1 MPSLPNQFKCF
12 RVDQKDDKIVSGLQ
26 SISMED
32 INPGEVTLKTEYSS
46 INYKDALAA
55 TGKGKILR
63 TFPLIGG
70 VDVAG
75 EVVESDDPRFS
86 PGDKVIAACSGL
98 SETNDGGYTE
108 YARISSEA
116 AIELPKQMDTRTAMA
131 IGTAGFAAGLA
142 IFKMKLNKQT
152 PEMGPIVVTGATGG
166 VGSIAIDMLSS
177 SGFETT
183 AITRKKTHDEYLE
196 SIGTTNIVC
205 LEEMEVGERPLE
217 KAQFGGGIDNV
228 GGDLLSWVL
237 RSTAPEGNV
246 ASIGLAAD
254 FKLPTN
260 VMPFILRGVN
270 LLGVNSTTLPNAIK
284 QEVWD
289 DIASNMSPQKID
301 QIVTKEVTLEELP
314 DQFQAFIEGS
324 IVGRVLVKV

>member
-12 RVDQKDDKIVSGLQ
+12 RIDQEDDKIVSGLQ

-116 AIELPKQMDTRTAMA
+116 AIELPKQIDTRTAMA

-196 SIGTTNIVC
+196 AIGTTNIVC

-237 RSTAPEGNV
+237 RSTVPEGNV

>member
-1 MPSLPNQFKCF
+1 MSSLPNQFKCF
-12 RVDQKDDKIVSGLQ
+12 RVDQEDDKIVSGLQ
-26 SISMED
+26 SISMDD
-32 INPGEVTLKTEYSS
+32 INLGEITLKTEYSS

-63 TFPLIGG
+63 SFPLIGG

-75 EVVESDDPRFS
+75 EVVESDDPRFD

-98 SETNDGGYTE
+98 SETNDGGYSE
-108 YARISSEA
+108 YARINSEA

-183 AITRKKTHDEYLE
+183 AITRKKTHDEYLKT
-196 SIGTTNIVC
+196 IGTTNIVC
-205 LEEMEVGERPLE
+205 LEEMELGERPLE

-237 RSTAPEGNV
+237 RSTVPEGNV

-270 LLGVNSTTLPNAIK
+270 LLGVNSTTLPNAVK

-289 DIASNMSPQKID
+289 DIANNMSPQKID

>member
-1 MPSLPNQFKCF
+1 MSSLPNQFKCF
-12 RVDQKDDKIVSGLQ
+12 RIDQEDDKIVSGLQ
-26 SISMED
+26 SISMDD
-32 INPGEVTLKTEYSS
+32 INPGEITLKTEYSS

-63 TFPLIGG
+63 IFPLIGG

-75 EVVESDDPRFS
+75 EVVESDDPRFD

-98 SETNDGGYTE
+98 SETNDGAYSE
-108 YARISSEA
+108 YARINSEA

-177 SGFETT
+177 SGFEIT
-183 AITRKKTHDEYLE
+183 AITRKKTHDEYLKT
-196 SIGTTNIVC
+196 IGATNIVC
-205 LEEMEVGERPLE
+205 LEEMELGERPLE

-237 RSTAPEGNV
+237 RSTVPEGNV

-270 LLGVNSTTLPNAIK
+270 LLGVNSTTLPNAVK

-289 DIASNMSPQKID
+289 DIANNMSPQKID

>member
-1 MPSLPNQFKCF
+1 MSSLPNQFKCF

-116 AIELPKQMDTRTAMA
+116 AIELPKQIDTRTAMA

-183 AITRKKTHDEYLE
+183 AITRKKTHDQYLE
-196 SIGTTNIVC
+196 AIGTTNIVC

-237 RSTAPEGNV
+237 RSTVPEGNV

>member
-1 MPSLPNQFKCF
+1 MSSLPNQFKCF
-12 RVDQKDDKIVSGLQ
+12 RINQEDDKIVSGLQ
-26 SISMED
+26 AISMDD
-32 INPGEVTLKTEYSS
+32 INPGEITLKTEYSS

-63 TFPLIGG
+63 SFPLIGG

-75 EVVESDDPRFS
+75 EVVESDDPRFDL
-86 PGDKVIAACSGL
+86 GDKVIAACSGL
-98 SETNDGGYTE
+98 SETNDGGYSE
-108 YARISSEA
+108 YARINSEA

-183 AITRKKTHDEYLE
+183 AITRKKTHDEYLKA
-196 SIGTTNIVC
+196 IGTTNIVC
-205 LEEMEVGERPLE
+205 LEEMELGERPLE

-237 RSTAPEGNV
+237 RSTVPEGNV

-254 FKLPTN
+254 FRLPTN

-270 LLGVNSTTLPNAIK
+270 LLGVNSTTLPNTVK

-289 DIASNMSPQKID
+289 DIANNMSPQKID

>member
-1 MPSLPNQFKCF
+1 MPSTPNQFECF
-12 RVDQKDDKIVSGLQ
+12 RINQVNEKIVSGLESV
-26 SISMED
+26 SIED

-98 SETNDGGYTE
+98 SETNDGGYSE
-108 YARISSEA
+108 YTRISSEA
-116 AIELPKQMDTRTAMA
+116 AIELPKEIDTRTAMA

-152 PEMGPIVVTGATGG
+152 PDMGPIVVTGATGG

-183 AITRKKTHDEYLE
+183 AITRKKTHDEYLRA
-196 SIGTTNIVC
+196 IGTSNIIC
-205 LEEMEVGERPLE
+205 LEEMEIGERPLE

-237 RSTAPEGNV
+237 RSTVPEGNV

-270 LLGVNSTTLPNAIK
+270 LLGVNSTTLPNTIK

-289 DIASNMSPQKID
+289 DIANNMSPQKID
-301 QIVTKEVTLEELP
+301 QIVSKEVTLKELP
-314 DQFQAFIEGS
+314 DQFQAFLEGS
-324 IVGRVLVKV
+324 VVGRVLVKV

>member
-1 MPSLPNQFKCF
+1 MPSTPNQFECF
-12 RVDQKDDKIVSGLQ
+12 RINQVNEKIVSGLESV
-26 SISMED
+26 SIED

-98 SETNDGGYTE
+98 SETNDGGYSE
-108 YARISSEA
+108 YTRISSEA
-116 AIELPKQMDTRTAMA
+116 AIELPKQIDTRTAMA

-152 PEMGPIVVTGATGG
+152 PDMGPIVVTGATGG

-183 AITRKKTHDEYLE
+183 AITRKKTHDEYLRA
-196 SIGTTNIVC
+196 IGTSNIIC
-205 LEEMEVGERPLE
+205 LEEMEIGERPLE

-237 RSTAPEGNV
+237 RSTVPEGNV

-289 DIASNMSPQKID
+289 DIANNMSPQKID
-301 QIVTKEVTLEELP
+301 QIVSKEVTLKELP
-314 DQFQAFIEGS
+314 DQFQAFLEGS
-324 IVGRVLVKV
+324 VVGRVLVKV

>member
-1 MPSLPNQFKCF
+1 MSSLPNQFKCF
-12 RVDQKDDKIVSGLQ
+12 RIDQEDDKIVSGLQ
-26 SISMED
+26 SISMDD
-32 INPGEVTLKTEYSS
+32 INPGEITLKTEYSS

-63 TFPLIGG
+63 IFPLIGG

-75 EVVESDDPRFS
+75 EVVKSDDPRFD

-98 SETNDGGYTE
+98 SETNDGGYSE
-108 YARISSEA
+108 YARINSEA

-183 AITRKKTHDEYLE
+183 AITRKKTHDEYLKT
-196 SIGTTNIVC
+196 IGTTNIVC
-205 LEEMEVGERPLE
+205 LEEMELGERPLE

-237 RSTAPEGNV
+237 RSTVPEGNV

-270 LLGVNSTTLPNAIK
+270 LLGVNSTTLPNAVK

-289 DIASNMSPQKID
+289 DIANNMPPQKID

>member
-1 MPSLPNQFKCF
+1 MSSIPNQFKCF
-12 RVDQKDDKIVSGLQ
+12 RIDQEDDKIVSGLQ
-26 SISMED
+26 SISMDD
-32 INPGEVTLKTEYSS
+32 INPGEITLKTEYSS

-63 TFPLIGG
+63 SFPLIGG

-75 EVVESDDPRFS
+75 EVVESDDPRFD

-98 SETNDGGYTE
+98 SETNDGGYSE
-108 YARISSEA
+108 YARINSEA

-152 PEMGPIVVTGATGG
+152 PETGPIVVTGATGG

-183 AITRKKTHDEYLE
+183 AITRKKTHDEYLKA
-196 SIGTTNIVC
+196 IGTTNIVC
-205 LEEMEVGERPLE
+205 LEEMELGERPLE

-237 RSTAPEGNV
+237 RSTVPEGNV

-270 LLGVNSTTLPNAIK
+270 LLGVNSTTLPNAVK

-289 DIASNMSPQKID
+289 DIANNMSPQKID

>member
-1 MPSLPNQFKCF
+1 MSSLPNQFKCF
-12 RVDQKDDKIVSGLQ
+12 RIGQEDDKIVSGLQ
-26 SISMED
+26 SISMDD
-32 INPGEVTLKTEYSS
+32 INPGEITLKTEYSS

-75 EVVESDDPRFS
+75 EVVESDDPRFD

-98 SETNDGGYTE
+98 SETNDGGYSE
-108 YARISSEA
+108 YARINSEA

-183 AITRKKTHDEYLE
+183 AITRKKTHDEYLKT
-196 SIGTTNIVC
+196 IGTTNIVC
-205 LEEMEVGERPLE
+205 LEEMELGERPLE

-237 RSTAPEGNV
+237 RSTVPEGNV

-270 LLGVNSTTLPNAIK
+270 LLGVNSTTLPNAVK

-289 DIASNMSPQKID
+289 DIANNMSPQKID

>member
-1 MPSLPNQFKCF
+1 MSSLPNQFKCF
-12 RVDQKDDKIVSGLQ
+12 RIDQEDDKIVSGLQ
-26 SISMED
+26 SISMDD
-32 INPGEVTLKTEYSS
+32 INPGEITLKTEYSS

-86 PGDKVIAACSGL
+86 QGDKVIAACSGL
-98 SETNDGGYTE
+98 SETNDGGYSE

-183 AITRKKTHDEYLE
+183 AITRKKTHDEYLKA
-196 SIGTTNIVC
+196 IGTTNIVC
-205 LEEMEVGERPLE
+205 LEEMELGERPLE

-237 RSTAPEGNV
+237 RSTVPEGNV

-270 LLGVNSTTLPNAIK
+270 LLGVNSTTLPNAVK

-289 DIASNMSPQKID
+289 DIANNMSPQKID

>member
-1 MPSLPNQFKCF
+1 MSSLPNQFKCF
-12 RVDQKDDKIVSGLQ
+12 RIDQEDDKIVSGLQ
-26 SISMED
+26 SISMDD
-32 INPGEVTLKTEYSS
+32 INPGEITLKTEYSS

-63 TFPLIGG
+63 SFPLIGG

-75 EVVESDDPRFS
+75 EVVESDDPRFD

-98 SETNDGGYTE
+98 SETNDGGYSE
-108 YARISSEA
+108 YARINSEA

-183 AITRKKTHDEYLE
+183 AITRKKTHDEYLKA
-196 SIGTTNIVC
+196 IGTTNIVC
-205 LEEMEVGERPLE
+205 LEEMELGERPLE

-237 RSTAPEGNV
+237 RSTVPEGNV

-270 LLGVNSTTLPNAIK
+270 LLGVNSTTLPNAVK
-284 QEVWD
+284 QEVWE
-289 DIASNMSPQKID
+289 DIANNMSPQKID

>member
-1 MPSLPNQFKCF
+1 MPPLPNQFKCF

-116 AIELPKQMDTRTAMA
+116 AIELPKQIDTRTAMA

-196 SIGTTNIVC
+196 AIGTTNIVC

>member
-1 MPSLPNQFKCF
+1 MSSLPNQFKCF
-12 RVDQKDDKIVSGLQ
+12 RIDQEDDKIVSGLKA
-26 SISMED
+26 ISMHD
-32 INPGEVTLKTEYSS
+32 INPGEITLKTEYSS

-63 TFPLIGG
+63 SFPLIGG

-75 EVVESDDPRFS
+75 EVVESDDPRFD

-98 SETNDGGYTE
+98 SETNDGGYSE
-108 YARISSEA
+108 YARINSEA

-183 AITRKKTHDEYLE
+183 AITRKKTHDEYLKT
-196 SIGTTNIVC
+196 IGTTNIVC
-205 LEEMEVGERPLE
+205 LEEMELGERPLE

-237 RSTAPEGNV
+237 RSTVPEGNV

-270 LLGVNSTTLPNAIK
+270 LLGVNSTTLPNAVK

-289 DIASNMSPQKID
+289 DIANNMSPQKID

>member
-26 SISMED
+26 PISMED

-116 AIELPKQMDTRTAMA
+116 AIELPKQIDTRTAMA

-196 SIGTTNIVC
+196 AIGTTNIVC

-289 DIASNMSPQKID
+289 DIASNMPPQKID

>member
-1 MPSLPNQFKCF
+1 MSSLPNQFKCF
-12 RVDQKDDKIVSGLQ
+12 RIDQEDDKIVSGLK
-26 SISMED
+26 SISMDD
-32 INPGEVTLKTEYSS
+32 INPGEITLKTEYSS

-63 TFPLIGG
+63 SFPLIGG

-75 EVVESDDPRFS
+75 EVVESDDPRFD

-98 SETNDGGYTE
+98 SETNDGGYSE
-108 YARISSEA
+108 YARINSEA

-183 AITRKKTHDEYLE
+183 AITRKKTHDEYLKA
-196 SIGTTNIVC
+196 IGTTNIVC
-205 LEEMEVGERPLE
+205 LEEMELGERPLE

-237 RSTAPEGNV
+237 RSTVPEGNV

-270 LLGVNSTTLPNAIK
+270 LLGVNSTTLPNAVK

-289 DIASNMSPQKID
+289 DIANNMSPQKID

>member
-1 MPSLPNQFKCF
+1 MSSIPNQFNCF
-12 RVDQKDDKIVSGLQ
+12 RINQEDEKIVSGLETI
-26 SISMED
+26 SIED

-55 TGKGKILR
+55 TGAGKILR
-63 TFPLIGG
+63 KFPLIGG

-75 EVVESDDPRFS
+75 EVVESEDPRFNI
-86 PGDKVIAACSGL
+86 GDKVIAACSGL
-98 SETNDGGYTE
+98 SETNDGGYSE
-108 YARISSEA
+108 YTRISSEA
-116 AIELPKQMDTRTAMA
+116 AIQLPKKIDTKTAMA

-142 IFKMKLNKQT
+142 IFKMKLNKQN

-183 AITRKKTHDEYLE
+183 AITRKKTHDEYLR
-196 SIGTTNIVC
+196 SIGTENILC
-205 LEEMEVGERPLE
+205 LEDMEFGERPLE

-254 FKLPTN
+254 YKLPTN

-270 LLGVNSTTLPNAIK
+270 LLGVNSTTLPNSFK
-284 QEVWD
+284 QEVWE
-289 DIASNMSPQKID
+289 DIAGNMLPKKLED
-301 QIVTKEVTLEELP
+301 IVTKEVSLKELP
-314 DQFQAFIEGS
+314 QQFQSFLDGS
-324 IVGRVLVKV
+324 IVGRVLVKI

>member
-1 MPSLPNQFKCF
+1 MPSTPNQFECF
-12 RVDQKDDKIVSGLQ
+12 RINQVNEKIVSGLESV
-26 SISMED
+26 SIED

-98 SETNDGGYTE
+98 SETNDGGYSE
-108 YARISSEA
+108 YTRISSEA
-116 AIELPKQMDTRTAMA
+116 AIELPKQIDTRTAMA

-152 PEMGPIVVTGATGG
+152 PDMGPIVVTGATGG

-183 AITRKKTHDEYLE
+183 AITRKKTHDEYLRA
-196 SIGTTNIVC
+196 IGTSNIIC
-205 LEEMEVGERPLE
+205 LEEMEIGERPLE

-228 GGDLLSWVL
+228 GGNLLSWVL
-237 RSTAPEGNV
+237 RSTVPEGNV

-289 DIASNMSPQKID
+289 DIANNMSPQKID
-301 QIVTKEVTLEELP
+301 QIVSKEVTLKELP
-314 DQFQAFIEGS
+314 DQFQAFLEGS
-324 IVGRVLVKV
+324 VVGRVLVKV

>member
-1 MPSLPNQFKCF
+1 MSSLPNQFKCF
-12 RVDQKDDKIVSGLQ
+12 RIDQEDDKIVSGLK
-26 SISMED
+26 SISMDD
-32 INPGEVTLKTEYSS
+32 INPGEITLKTEYSS

-63 TFPLIGG
+63 SFPLIGG

-75 EVVESDDPRFS
+75 EVVESDDPRFD

-98 SETNDGGYTE
+98 SETNDGGYSE
-108 YARISSEA
+108 YARINSEA

-183 AITRKKTHDEYLE
+183 AITRKKTHDEYLKT
-196 SIGTTNIVC
+196 IGTTNIVC
-205 LEEMEVGERPLE
+205 LEEMELGERPLE

-237 RSTAPEGNV
+237 RSTVPEGNV

-270 LLGVNSTTLPNAIK
+270 LLGVNSTTLPNAVK

-289 DIASNMSPQKID
+289 DIANNMSPQKID

>member
-1 MPSLPNQFKCF
+1 MSSLPNQFKCF
-12 RVDQKDDKIVSGLQ
+12 RIDQEDDKIVSGLQ
-26 SISMED
+26 SISMDD
-32 INPGEVTLKTEYSS
+32 INLGEITLKTEYSS

-63 TFPLIGG
+63 IFPLIGG

-75 EVVESDDPRFS
+75 EVVESDDPRFD

-98 SETNDGGYTE
+98 SETNDGGYSE
-108 YARISSEA
+108 YARINSEA

-183 AITRKKTHDEYLE
+183 AITRKKTHDEYLKT
-196 SIGTTNIVC
+196 IGTTNIVC
-205 LEEMEVGERPLE
+205 LEEMELGERPLE

-237 RSTAPEGNV
+237 RSTVPEGNV

-270 LLGVNSTTLPNAIK
+270 LLGVNSTTLPNAVK

-289 DIASNMSPQKID
+289 DIANNMSPQKID

>member
-1 MPSLPNQFKCF
+1 MSSLPNQFKCF
-12 RVDQKDDKIVSGLQ
+12 RIDQEDNKIVSGLQ
-26 SISMED
+26 SISMDD
-32 INPGEVTLKTEYSS
+32 INPGEITLKTEYSS

-75 EVVESDDPRFS
+75 EVVESDDPRFD

-98 SETNDGGYTE
+98 SETNDGGYSE
-108 YARISSEA
+108 YARINNEA

-183 AITRKKTHDEYLE
+183 AITRKKTHDEYLKA
-196 SIGTTNIVC
+196 IGTTNIVC
-205 LEEMEVGERPLE
+205 LEEMELGERPLE

-237 RSTAPEGNV
+237 RSTVPEGNV

-270 LLGVNSTTLPNAIK
+270 LLGVNSTTLPNAVK

-289 DIASNMSPQKID
+289 DIANNMSPQKID

>member
-1 MPSLPNQFKCF
+1 MSSLPNQFKCF
-12 RVDQKDDKIVSGLQ
+12 RIDQEDDKIVSGLQ

-32 INPGEVTLKTEYSS
+32 INPGEITLKTEYSS

-63 TFPLIGG
+63 SFPLIGG

-75 EVVESDDPRFS
+75 EVVESDDPRFD

-98 SETNDGGYTE
+98 SETNDGGYSE
-108 YARISSEA
+108 YARINSEA

-183 AITRKKTHDEYLE
+183 AITRKKTHDEYLKA
-196 SIGTTNIVC
+196 IGTTNIVC
-205 LEEMEVGERPLE
+205 LEEMELGERPLE

-237 RSTAPEGNV
+237 RSTVPEGNV

-270 LLGVNSTTLPNAIK
+270 LLGVNSTTLPNAVK

-289 DIASNMSPQKID
+289 DIANNMSPQKID

>member
-1 MPSLPNQFKCF
+1 MSSLPNQFKCF
-12 RVDQKDDKIVSGLQ
+12 RIDQEDDKIVSGLQ
-26 SISMED
+26 SISMDD
-32 INPGEVTLKTEYSS
+32 INPGEITLKTEYSS

-63 TFPLIGG
+63 SFPLIGG

-75 EVVESDDPRFS
+75 EVVESDDPRFD

-98 SETNDGGYTE
+98 SETNDGGYSE
-108 YARISSEA
+108 YARINSEA

-183 AITRKKTHDEYLE
+183 AITRKKTHDEYLKT
-196 SIGTTNIVC
+196 IGTTNIVC
-205 LEEMEVGERPLE
+205 LEEMELGERPLE

-228 GGDLLSWVL
+228 GGYLLSWVL
-237 RSTAPEGNV
+237 RSTVPEGNV

-270 LLGVNSTTLPNAIK
+270 LLGVNSTTLPNAVK

-289 DIASNMSPQKID
+289 DIANNMSPQKID

>member
-1 MPSLPNQFKCF
+1 MSSLPNQFKCF
-12 RVDQKDDKIVSGLQ
+12 RIDQEDDKIVSGLQ
-26 SISMED
+26 SISMDD
-32 INPGEVTLKTEYSS
+32 INPGEITLKTEYSS

-63 TFPLIGG
+63 SFPLIGG

-75 EVVESDDPRFS
+75 EVVESDDPRFD

-98 SETNDGGYTE
+98 SETNDGGYSE
-108 YARISSEA
+108 YARINSEA

-183 AITRKKTHDEYLE
+183 AITRKKTHDEYLKA
-196 SIGTTNIVC
+196 IGTTNIVC
-205 LEEMEVGERPLE
+205 LEEMELGERPLE

-237 RSTAPEGNV
+237 RSTVPEGNV

-270 LLGVNSTTLPNAIK
+270 LLGVNSTTLPNAVK

-289 DIASNMSPQKID
+289 DIANNMSPQKID

-324 IVGRVLVKV
+324 IVGRVLVKL

>member
-1 MPSLPNQFKCF
+1 MSSLPNQFKCF
-12 RVDQKDDKIVSGLQ
+12 RIDQEEDKIVSGLQ
-26 SISMED
+26 SISMND
-32 INPGEVTLKTEYSS
+32 INPGEITLKTEYSS

-63 TFPLIGG
+63 SFPLIGG

-75 EVVESDDPRFS
+75 EVVESDDPRFD

-98 SETNDGGYTE
+98 SETNDGGYSE
-108 YARISSEA
+108 YARINSEA

-183 AITRKKTHDEYLE
+183 AITRKKTHDEYLKT
-196 SIGTTNIVC
+196 IGTTNIVC
-205 LEEMEVGERPLE
+205 LEEMELGERPLE

-237 RSTAPEGNV
+237 RSTVPEGNV

-270 LLGVNSTTLPNAIK
+270 LLGVNSTTLPNAVK

-289 DIASNMSPQKID
+289 DIANNMSPQKID

>member
-1 MPSLPNQFKCF
+1 M
-12 RVDQKDDKIVSGLQ
+12 
-26 SISMED
+26 
-32 INPGEVTLKTEYSS
+32 
-46 INYKDALAA
+46 AA

-63 TFPLIGG
+63 SFPLIGG

-75 EVVESDDPRFS
+75 EVVESDDPRFD

-98 SETNDGGYTE
+98 SETNDGGYSE
-108 YARISSEA
+108 YARIKSEA

-183 AITRKKTHDEYLE
+183 AITRKKTHDEYLKA
-196 SIGTTNIVC
+196 IGTTNIVC
-205 LEEMEVGERPLE
+205 LEEMELGERPLE

-237 RSTAPEGNV
+237 RSTVPEGNV

-270 LLGVNSTTLPNAIK
+270 LLGVNSTTLPNAVK

-289 DIASNMSPQKID
+289 DIANNMSPQKID

>member
-1 MPSLPNQFKCF
+1 MSSLPNQFKCF
-12 RVDQKDDKIVSGLQ
+12 RIDQEDDKIVSGLQ
-26 SISMED
+26 SISMDD
-32 INPGEVTLKTEYSS
+32 INPGEITLKTEYSS

-63 TFPLIGG
+63 SFPLIGG

-75 EVVESDDPRFS
+75 EVVESDDPRFD

-98 SETNDGGYTE
+98 SETNDGGYSE
-108 YARISSEA
+108 YARINSEA

-183 AITRKKTHDEYLE
+183 AITRKKTHDEYLKA
-196 SIGTTNIVC
+196 IGTTNIVC
-205 LEEMEVGERPLE
+205 LEEMELGERPLE

-237 RSTAPEGNV
+237 RSTVPEGNV

-270 LLGVNSTTLPNAIK
+270 LLGVNSTTLPNAVK

-289 DIASNMSPQKID
+289 DIANNMSPQKID

-324 IVGRVLVKV
+324 IVGRVLVKI

>member
-1 MPSLPNQFKCF
+1 MSSLPNQFKCF
-12 RVDQKDDKIVSGLQ
+12 RIDQEDDKIVSGLK
-26 SISMED
+26 SISMDD
-32 INPGEVTLKTEYSS
+32 INPGEITLKTEYSS

-86 PGDKVIAACSGL
+86 QGDKVIAACSGL
-98 SETNDGGYTE
+98 SETNDGGYSE
-108 YARISSEA
+108 YARINSEA
-116 AIELPKQMDTRTAMA
+116 AIELPKQIDTRTAMA

-183 AITRKKTHDEYLE
+183 AITRKKTHDEYLKA
-196 SIGTTNIVC
+196 IGTTNIVC
-205 LEEMEVGERPLE
+205 LEEMELGERPLE

-237 RSTAPEGNV
+237 RSTVPEGNV

-270 LLGVNSTTLPNAIK
+270 LLGVNSTTLPNAVK

-289 DIASNMSPQKID
+289 DIANNMSPQKID

>member
-1 MPSLPNQFKCF
+1 MSSLPNQFKCF
-12 RVDQKDDKIVSGLQ
+12 RIDQEDDKIVSGLQ
-26 SISMED
+26 SISMDD
-32 INPGEVTLKTEYSS
+32 INPGEITLKTEYSS

-75 EVVESDDPRFS
+75 EVVESDDPRFD

-98 SETNDGGYTE
+98 SETNDGGYSE
-108 YARISSEA
+108 YARINSEA

-183 AITRKKTHDEYLE
+183 AITRKKTHDEYLKT
-196 SIGTTNIVC
+196 IGTTNIVC
-205 LEEMEVGERPLE
+205 LEEMELGERPLE

-237 RSTAPEGNV
+237 RSTVPEGNV

-270 LLGVNSTTLPNAIK
+270 LLGVNSTTLPNAVK

-289 DIASNMSPQKID
+289 DIANNMSPQKID

>member
-1 MPSLPNQFKCF
+1 MSSIPNQFNCF
-12 RVDQKDDKIVSGLQ
+12 RINQEEEKIVSG
-26 SISMED
+26 IETIGIED

-55 TGKGKILR
+55 TGAGKILR
-63 TFPLIGG
+63 KFPLIGG

-75 EVVESDDPRFS
+75 EVIESEDPRFKT
-86 PGDKVIAACSGL
+86 GDKVIAACSGL
-98 SETNDGGYTE
+98 SETNDGGYSE
-108 YARISSEA
+108 FARISSEA
-116 AIELPKQMDTRTAMA
+116 AIQLPQKIDTKTAMA

-183 AITRKKTHDEYLE
+183 AITRKKTHNEYLE
-196 SIGTTNIVC
+196 SIGTTNILC
-205 LEEMEVGERPLE
+205 LEDMEIGERPLE

-237 RSTAPEGNV
+237 RSTVPEGNV

-270 LLGVNSTTLPNAIK
+270 LLGVNSTTLPNAFK
-284 QEVWD
+284 QEVWE
-289 DIASNMSPQKID
+289 DIANNMLPKNIQG
-301 QIVTKEVTLEELP
+301 IVTKEVKLKELP
-314 DQFQAFIEGS
+314 EQFQAFLDGS

>member
-1 MPSLPNQFKCF
+1 MSSLPNQFKCF
-12 RVDQKDDKIVSGLQ
+12 RIDQEDDKIVSGLQ
-26 SISMED
+26 SISMDD
-32 INPGEVTLKTEYSS
+32 INPGEITLKTEYSS

-63 TFPLIGG
+63 IFPLIGG

-75 EVVESDDPRFS
+75 EVVESDDPRFD

-98 SETNDGGYTE
+98 SETNDGGYSE
-108 YARISSEA
+108 YARINSEA

-183 AITRKKTHDEYLE
+183 AITRKKTHDEYLKT
-196 SIGTTNIVC
+196 IGTTNIVC
-205 LEEMEVGERPLE
+205 LEEMELGERPLE

-237 RSTAPEGNV
+237 RSTVPEGNV

-260 VMPFILRGVN
+260 VMPFILRGIN
-270 LLGVNSTTLPNAIK
+270 LLGVNSTTLPNAVK

-289 DIASNMSPQKID
+289 DIANNMSPQKID

>member
-1 MPSLPNQFKCF
+1 MSSLPNQFKCF
-12 RVDQKDDKIVSGLQ
+12 RIDQEDDKIASGLQ
-26 SISMED
+26 SISMDD
-32 INPGEVTLKTEYSS
+32 INPGEITLKTEYSS

-75 EVVESDDPRFS
+75 EVVESDDPRFD

-98 SETNDGGYTE
+98 SETNDGGYSE
-108 YARISSEA
+108 YARINSEA

-183 AITRKKTHDEYLE
+183 AITRKKTHDEYLKA
-196 SIGTTNIVC
+196 IGTTNIVC
-205 LEEMEVGERPLE
+205 LEEMELGERPLE

-237 RSTAPEGNV
+237 RSTVPEGNV

-270 LLGVNSTTLPNAIK
+270 LLGVNSTTLPNAVK

-289 DIASNMSPQKID
+289 DIANNMSPQKID
-301 QIVTKEVTLEELP
+301 QIVTIVVTLEELP

>member
-1 MPSLPNQFKCF
+1 MSSLPNQFKCF
-12 RVDQKDDKIVSGLQ
+12 RIDQEDDKIVSGLQ
-26 SISMED
+26 SISMDE
-32 INPGEVTLKTEYSS
+32 INPGEVILKTEYSS

-75 EVVESDDPRFS
+75 EVVDSDDPRFS

-116 AIELPKQMDTRTAMA
+116 AIELPTQIDTRTAMA

-183 AITRKKTHDEYLE
+183 AITRKKTHDEYLKA
-196 SIGTTNIVC
+196 IGTTNIVC

-237 RSTAPEGNV
+237 RSTAPEGSV

-270 LLGVNSTTLPNAIK
+270 LLGVNSTTLPNAVK

-289 DIASNMSPQKID
+289 DIANNMSPQKID

>member
-1 MPSLPNQFKCF
+1 MSSLPNQFKCF
-12 RVDQKDDKIVSGLQ
+12 RIDQADDKIVSGLQ
-26 SISMED
+26 SISMDD
-32 INPGEVTLKTEYSS
+32 INPGEITLKTEYSS

-63 TFPLIGG
+63 SFPLIGG

-75 EVVESDDPRFS
+75 EVVESDDPRFD

-98 SETNDGGYTE
+98 SETNDGGYSE
-108 YARISSEA
+108 YARINSEA

-183 AITRKKTHDEYLE
+183 AITRKKTHDEYLKA
-196 SIGTTNIVC
+196 IGTTNIVC
-205 LEEMEVGERPLE
+205 LEEMELGERPLE

-237 RSTAPEGNV
+237 RSTVPEGNV

-270 LLGVNSTTLPNAIK
+270 LLGVNSTTLPNAVK

-289 DIASNMSPQKID
+289 DIANNMSPQKID

-314 DQFQAFIEGS
+314 DQFLAFIEGS

>member
-1 MPSLPNQFKCF
+1 MPSTPNQFECF
-12 RVDQKDDKIVSGLQ
+12 RINQVNEKIVSGLESV
-26 SISMED
+26 SIED

-98 SETNDGGYTE
+98 SETNDGGYSE
-108 YARISSEA
+108 YTRISSEA
-116 AIELPKQMDTRTAMA
+116 AIELPKEIDTRTAMA

-152 PEMGPIVVTGATGG
+152 PDMGPIVVTGATGG

-183 AITRKKTHDEYLE
+183 AITRKKTHDEYLRA
-196 SIGTTNIVC
+196 IGTSNIIC
-205 LEEMEVGERPLE
+205 LEEMEIGERPLE

-237 RSTAPEGNV
+237 RSTVPEGNV

-270 LLGVNSTTLPNAIK
+270 LLGVNSTTLPNTIK

-289 DIASNMSPQKID
+289 YIADNMSPQKID
-301 QIVTKEVTLEELP
+301 QIVSKEVTLKELP
-314 DQFQAFIEGS
+314 DQFQAFLEGS
-324 IVGRVLVKV
+324 VVGRVLVKV

>member
-1 MPSLPNQFKCF
+1 MSSLPNQFKCF
-12 RVDQKDDKIVSGLQ
+12 RIDQEDDKIVSGLQ
-26 SISMED
+26 SISMDD
-32 INPGEVTLKTEYSS
+32 INPGEITLKTEYSS

-63 TFPLIGG
+63 IFPLIGG

-75 EVVESDDPRFS
+75 EVVESDDPRFD

-98 SETNDGGYTE
+98 SETNDGGYSE
-108 YARISSEA
+108 YARINSEA

-183 AITRKKTHDEYLE
+183 AITRKKTHDEYLKT
-196 SIGTTNIVC
+196 IGSTNIFC
-205 LEEMEVGERPLE
+205 LEEMELGERPLE

-237 RSTAPEGNV
+237 RSTVPEGNV

-270 LLGVNSTTLPNAIK
+270 LLGVNSTTLPNAVK

-289 DIASNMSPQKID
+289 DIANNMSPQKID

>member
-1 MPSLPNQFKCF
+1 MPSTPNQFECF
-12 RVDQKDDKIVSGLQ
+12 RINQVNEKIVSGLESV
-26 SISMED
+26 SIED

-75 EVVESDDPRFS
+75 EVVESDDPRFN

-98 SETNDGGYTE
+98 SETNDGGYSE
-108 YARISSEA
+108 YTRISSEA
-116 AIELPKQMDTRTAMA
+116 AIELPKEIDTRTAMA

-152 PEMGPIVVTGATGG
+152 PDMGPIVVTGATGG

-183 AITRKKTHDEYLE
+183 AITRKKTHDEYLRA
-196 SIGTTNIVC
+196 IGTSNIIC
-205 LEEMEVGERPLE
+205 LEEMEIGERPLE

-237 RSTAPEGNV
+237 RSTVPEGNV

-289 DIASNMSPQKID
+289 DIANNMSPQKID
-301 QIVTKEVTLEELP
+301 QIVSKEVTLKELP
-314 DQFQAFIEGS
+314 DQFQAFLEGS
-324 IVGRVLVKV
+324 VVGRVLVKV